1 MGNFKR
7 KYEKTQYPTNRTNLQ
22 NLINQPKNFTHIPIA
37 ANFVNP
43 QPPNSFNL
51 VNVSP
56 KISPLVNPQMTLK
69 YPSNLQN
76 LPQVSHK
83 CPNCDC
89 VSHFEL
95 NLTLFVPEMPS
106 HMKSGLSYGQQP
118 SNFQFFPQP
127 VHWLVGQQVS
137 ADLKTQ
143 KSSHLYQSGRNFG
156 SRVSQNSHLNFKHS
170 SFGSKLGQR
179 PRKNAFGIRPPRPNN
194 SIMPIFEAQK
204 PEGPFQKR
212 KSRWQ

>member
-7 KYEKTQYPTNRTNLQ
+7 KYEKTQYPTNRKNLP

-43 QPPNSFNL
+43 RQPNNFNL

-106 HMKSGLSYGQQP
+106 HMKSGHSYGQQS

-137 ADLKTQ
+137 ADPKTQ
-143 KSSHLYQSGRNFG
+143 KSSHFYQSGRNFG
-156 SRVSQNSHLNFKHS
+156 SRVFQNSFNFKNS

-179 PRKNAFGIRPPRPNN
+179 PRKNAFGSRPPRPNN
-194 SIMPIFEAQK
+194 NIMPIFEAQK

-212 KSRWQ
+212 KSQWQ